1 VRNGWLPAL
10 ARIGLVA
17 KGISFALVGVLALE
31 LELGRGGKS
40 TSREGALATI
50 GHHGWGKVM
59 LYALAAGFAAYTLWR
74 IAQAIFERDDEDA
87 KLWAKRAAYAGR
99 AVIYAGLAYSALR
112 LATGSATTQ
121 SQNETARETTAR
133 VLSWPAGAWLV
144 GLAGVCIVG
153 GGLFNAYRGVTRS
166 FVERW
171 NTAEMSDAV
180 RHWATRVGVV
190 GLLARFVVF
199 SLIGIFAIKAA
210 VEYDPKEAI
219 GLDGAL
225 QKLTHQSYGPW
236 LLGVAAT
243 GLLAY
248 ACFCFADARYRR
260 V

>member
-17 KGISFALVGVLALE
+17 KGVSFAIVGALALE
-31 LELGRGGKS
+31 LAAGQGGKS

-50 GHHGWGKVM
+50 AQHGWGKA
-59 LYALAAGFAAYTLWR
+59 LLFALAAGFASYALWR
-74 IAQAIFERDDEDA
+74 ISQATFERDDEDA
-87 KLWAKRAAYAGR
+87 KLWAKRAGYAGR
-99 AVIYAGLAYSALR
+99 AAIYAGLTYTSVK
-112 LATGSATTQ
+112 LATESAATQ
-121 SQNETARETTAR
+121 SQNERAHKTTAQ
-133 VLSWPAGAWLV
+133 VLSWPGGPWLV
-144 GLAGVCIVG
+144 GIAGVCIVG
-153 GGLFNAYRGVTRS
+153 AGLFNAYRGVTRS

-171 NTAEMSDAV
+171 DTPAMGIDT
-180 RHWATRVGVV
+180 RRWATRVGVV

-199 SLIGIFAIKAA
+199 GLIGIFATKAA

-236 LLGVAAT
+236 LLGAAAA
-243 GLLAY
+243 GLVAY
-248 ACFCFADARYRR
+248 AVFCLADARYRK